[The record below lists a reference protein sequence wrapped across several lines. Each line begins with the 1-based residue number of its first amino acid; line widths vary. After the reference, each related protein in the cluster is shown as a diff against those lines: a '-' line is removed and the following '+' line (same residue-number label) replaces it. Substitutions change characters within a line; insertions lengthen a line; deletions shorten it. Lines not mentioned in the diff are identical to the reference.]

1 MSVSLPPLYQTLGQA
16 YPEREEPRADEKL
29 EQLGTALTGKV
40 SRRLRARNSR
50 VRGIVELVRQV
61 EGAFSGLD
69 MIALREQA
77 RELKLN
83 LRREGMQDKRV
94 AEAFALVREAAGR
107 TLNMRHFDS
116 QLIGGWV
123 MLNGMIAEME
133 TGEGKTLTATLPACT
148 AALAGIPVHVIT
160 VNDYLVKRDCE
171 LMQPVYDALG
181 ITVASVTADMDH
193 QARQAAYAADVVYCT
208 NKVVVFDYL
217 RDRIVLGSNATSLHL
232 QLEKVYGANTRTRR
246 LLLRGLHFAI
256 VDEADSVLV
265 DEARTPLIISTEV
278 ASGDEA
284 LVAEQALEIARQ
296 LVKHDD
302 YRIPQSERRVL
313 LTETG
318 RQRVIDLCKALGGVW
333 AGALRREELVVQALS
348 ALHLFVRDEHYL
360 VRDGKIQVIDE
371 FTGRIM
377 ADRSWGQG
385 LHQLIE
391 VKEGCE
397 TTSRKEPLARISYQ
411 RFFRRYLHL
420 SGMTG
425 TGSEVAGELGSI
437 YNLGVVHIPTH
448 RPSQRQYHPDQ
459 IFATDP
465 EKWQRISDRV
475 AELHQQGVPILLG
488 TRSVAAS
495 ELISG
500 LLTGRD
506 LPHQVLNAKQDGD
519 EAAIVACAGEPG
531 RITIATNMAGR
542 GTDIKIAPEVAA
554 MGGLHV
560 ILSERHEAGRI
571 DRQLAGRSARQ
582 GDPGS
587 FEAIL
592 SLQDPLLAPY
602 QGGLVDWLA
611 RRIMRVTPLG
621 AFMRKAL
628 INFAQ
633 YRTERTQARVRKH
646 LFKTD
651 RQMGNVLSF
660 SGRPE

>member
-1 MSVSLPPLYQTLGQA
+1 MSRSIPLSQTLGQT
-16 YPEREEPRADEKL
+16 YPEREEPHADEKL
-29 EQLGTALTGKV
+29 EQIGSALTGMV
-40 SRRLRARNSR
+40 SRSLRARR
-50 VRGIVELVRQV
+50 GRARAIVGQVRRA
-61 EGAFSGLD
+61 EGAFKGLEVSE
-69 MIALREQA
+69 LREQA
-77 RELKLN
+77 RELKLK
-83 LRREGMQDKRV
+83 LRREGMRDELV
-94 AEAFALVREAAGR
+94 AQAFALVREAAER
-107 TLNMRHFDS
+107 TVGMRHFDS
-116 QLIGGWV
+116 QLIGGWI
-123 MLNGMIAEME
+123 MLGGMIAEME

-148 AALAGIPVHVIT
+148 AALAGIPVHIIT
-160 VNDYLVKRDCE
+160 VNDYLVQRDRE
-171 LMQPVYDALG
+171 AMQPVYDALG
-181 ITVASVTADMDH
+181 ITVAAVTADMDH

-265 DEARTPLIISTEV
+265 DEARTPLIISAEV
-278 ASGDEA
+278 SSGDEA
-284 LVAEQALEIARQ
+284 KVAAQALELARQ
-296 LVKHDD
+296 LVERDD
-302 YRIPQSERRVL
+302 FQIIQSERRVA
-313 LTETG
+313 LTESG

-333 AGALRREELVVQALS
+333 AGALRREELVTQALT
-348 ALHLFVRDEHYL
+348 ALNLFARDEHYL

-371 FTGRIM
+371 FTGRVM

-425 TGSEVAGELGSI
+425 TGSEVADELGSV
-437 YNLGVVHIPTH
+437 YNLGVVRVPTN
-448 RPSQRQYHPDQ
+448 RPSRRKYRPDR
-459 IFATDP
+459 IFRTEQ
-465 EKWQRISDRV
+465 EKWQCIADRV
-475 AELHQQGVPILLG
+475 AELYQQGVPVLLG

-495 ELISG
+495 ELVSNLFTERG
-500 LLTGRD
+500 
-506 LPHQVLNAKQDGD
+506 LPHNVLNAKQDGE
-519 EAAIVACAGEPG
+519 EAAIVACAGEPR

-542 GTDIKIAPEVAA
+542 GTDIKLAPEVAE

-571 DRQLAGRSARQ
+571 DRQLAGRCARQ

-611 RRIMRVTPLG
+611 RRFTGVVLVGKVVR
-621 AFMRKAL
+621 RRL

-633 YRTERTQARVRKH
+633 YRTERTQSQVRKN
-646 LFKTD
+646 LLKTD